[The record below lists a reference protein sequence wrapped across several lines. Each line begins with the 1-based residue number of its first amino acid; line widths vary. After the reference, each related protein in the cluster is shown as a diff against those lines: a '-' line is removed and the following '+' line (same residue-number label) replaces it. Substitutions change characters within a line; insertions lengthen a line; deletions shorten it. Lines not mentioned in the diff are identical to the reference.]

1 MEHLHD
7 AHTQPLVKWNTLQY
21 SHKTFGYVECIS
33 DASNETPVMCF
44 EWNSEIDVTI
54 NIHHHLSR
62 SADLQDVLV

>member
-1 MEHLHD
+1 MGGYVEHFPRTNASSGHVEHLHD

-44 EWNSEIDVTI
+44 EWLRMN
-54 NIHHHLSR
+54 
-62 SADLQDVLV
+62 

>member
-44 EWNSEIDVTI
+44 EWNSEIDVT
-54 NIHHHLSR
+54 NIRHHLSR